1 MSLGIKLTKIHKV
14 LKFKQSGWIHKYIDF
29 NTEKGINA
37 ANSFQ
42 KDFFKLMTNSVYEKT
57 MDILRKRINVR
68 LVNNE
73 KDFLKY
79 TSRPTHITHKIF
91 DKNYAAIY
99 EIKPVFTLNKP
110 IYFGF
115 TVLEL
120 RKWLIYD
127 FHYNFIKKHFDAAFL
142 FTDTDSLMYEIK
154 SEDVYEEIFNRKY
167 FFDFRNF
174 SKDSKFYDNQNEMVR
189 NKMKDISKEILIN
202 KFVGLKSKLHSM
214 FSDGGTESNT
224 AKGVNILTEFKEFRG
239 TLLNEKVVRH
249 K

>member
-1 MSLGIKLTKIHKV
+1 
-14 LKFKQSGWIHKYIDF
+14 
-29 NTEKGINA
+29 
-37 ANSFQ
+37 
-42 KDFFKLMTNSVYEKT
+42 
-57 MDILRKRINVR
+57 
-68 LVNNE
+68 
-73 KDFLKY
+73 
-79 TSRPTHITHKIF
+79 
-91 DKNYAAIY
+91 
-99 EIKPVFTLNKP
+99 
-110 IYFGF
+110 
-115 TVLEL
+115 
-120 RKWLIYD
+120 
-127 FHYNFIKKHFDAAFL
+127 
-142 FTDTDSLMYEIK
+142 MYEIK

-249 K
+249 KWKKFKVKLELVTYKINKISLSVFDDKALI